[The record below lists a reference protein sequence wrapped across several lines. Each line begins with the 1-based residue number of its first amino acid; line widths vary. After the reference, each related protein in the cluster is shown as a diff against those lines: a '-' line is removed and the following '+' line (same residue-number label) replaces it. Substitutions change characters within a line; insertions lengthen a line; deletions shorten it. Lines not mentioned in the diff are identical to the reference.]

1 LTQDEQFSNPFDK
14 VARGDGGKTH
24 CEIVER
30 PTPEASMKFI
40 CGKAQ
45 KLEGY
50 RTHIYMHSHPFTSC
64 PRVGRTKCKGLS
76 PWTLDETH
84 PKMIRKHMAFHA
96 SECTCPARA

>member
-50 RTHIYMHSHPFTSC
+50 RTHIYICIHIHLP
-64 PRVGRTKCKGLS
+64 VVQGLDAPNVKDCRHGPS
-76 PWTLDETH
+76 MKPI
-84 PKMIRKHMAFHA
+84 PK
-96 SECTCPARA
+96 